1 MGRTLILSGTPG
13 IGKTTII
20 KAVIKQLGDQAGG
33 FYSEEIL
40 GPGGRK
46 GFKLITLDGQWGVMA
61 HADFK
66 SKSNFGRFGVETHII
81 DRLGAGA
88 INAALADKPIVVID
102 AIDKITMFSSQFQSA
117 TVKAVGSS
125 TIVLATAMSD
135 NHPWLMALKAFPGVT
150 VWEITKKNRSA
161 LVKQVLEWLNQ
172 ALPTQ

>member
-13 IGKTTII
+13 IGKTTLI
-20 KAVIKQLGDQAGG
+20 KAVIKELGDQAGG
-33 FYSEEIL
+33 FFSEEIL

-46 GFKLITLDGQWGVMA
+46 GYKLVTLDGQWGIMA

-88 INAALADKPIVVID
+88 INAALTDKPIVVID
-102 AIDKITMFSSQFQSA
+102 EIGKITMFSSQFQSA
-117 TVKAVGSS
+117 AVKAVGSPKV
-125 TIVLATAMSD
+125 VLATAMSD

-150 VWEITKKNRSA
+150 VWEVTKKNRTA
-161 LVKQVLEWLNQ
+161 LVKQVLEWINQ
-172 ALPTQ
+172 NLR

>member
-1 MGRTLILSGTPG
+1 MGHTLILAGTPG

-20 KAVIKQLGDQAGG
+20 KAVIAQLGDRAGG
-33 FYSEEIL
+33 FYTEEIL

-66 SKSNFGRFGVETHII
+66 SRSNFGRFGVEVHII

-88 INAALADKPIVVID
+88 ITAALAAKPIVVID
-102 AIDKITMFSSQFQSA
+102 EIGKLTMCSSQFQSA
-117 TVKAVGSS
+117 AVKAVGSS

-135 NHPWLMALKAFPGVT
+135 NHPWLAALKAFPGVT
-150 VWEITKKNRSA
+150 VWDVTKKNRTA
-161 LVKQVLEWLNQ
+161 LVKQVREWVEAAVQ
-172 ALPTQ
+172 K

>member
-1 MGRTLILSGTPG
+1 MGRTLIVTGTPG
-13 IGKTTII
+13 IGKTTLI
-20 KAVIKQLGDQAGG
+20 KAVIKEVGDRAGG

-46 GFKLITLDGQWGVMA
+46 GVRLVTLDGQWGVMA

-117 TVKAVGSS
+117 TVKAVGGSR
-125 TIVLATAMSD
+125 IVLATAMSD
-135 NHPWLMALKAFPGVT
+135 NHPWLMALMAFPGVT
-150 VWEITKKNRSA
+150 VWEITKKNRTA
-161 LVKQVLEWLNQ
+161 LVKQVLEWLSQ
-172 ALPTQ
+172 ATAAR

>member
-1 MGRTLILSGTPG
+1 
-13 IGKTTII
+13 
-20 KAVIKQLGDQAGG
+20 
-33 FYSEEIL
+33 
-40 GPGGRK
+40 
-46 GFKLITLDGQWGVMA
+46 MA

-102 AIDKITMFSSQFQSA
+102 DIGKITMFSSQFQSA

-125 TIVLATAMSD
+125 KIVLATAMGD

-150 VWEITKKNRSA
+150 VWEITKKNRTA
-161 LVKQVLEWLNQ
+161 LVKQVLEWINQ
-172 ALPTQ
+172 NLR